1 MLLYIID
8 IIQILTVI
16 VSSIFYYKYRYSPL
30 KYICFYLWY
39 ATINDLTIGYYLD
52 YILKE
57 TDFLYNIRQI
67 LLFALIYYILKKNI
81 QKQIRRKVI
90 DFLFLIY
97 LTTLLIEIVFFKN
110 FISNYLPLSYFTGGL
125 VSLLGI
131 MYYAIERL
139 QSEDTTP
146 IQKDLTV
153 WFLMGNLIFWIGYLP
168 VYIILN
174 NYTYFHED
182 VINSLI
188 VLKKIFIIVQNIIFI
203 FGFIVSGRVRKS

>member
-174 NYTYFHED
+174 NY
-182 VINSLI
+182 V
-188 VLKKIFIIVQNIIFI
+188 KI
-203 FGFIVSGRVRKS
+203 

>member
-1 MLLYIID
+1 M
-8 IIQILTVI
+8 Q
-16 VSSIFYYKYRYSPL
+16 
-30 KYICFYLWY
+30 
-39 ATINDLTIGYYLD
+39 TINDLTIGYYLD

>member
-1 MLLYIID
+1 M
-8 IIQILTVI
+8 
-16 VSSIFYYKYRYSPL
+16 
-30 KYICFYLWY
+30 
-39 ATINDLTIGYYLD
+39 
-52 YILKE
+52 
-57 TDFLYNIRQI
+57 
-67 LLFALIYYILKKNI
+67 
-81 QKQIRRKVI
+81 
-90 DFLFLIY
+90 
-97 LTTLLIEIVFFKN
+97 TTLLIEIVFFKN